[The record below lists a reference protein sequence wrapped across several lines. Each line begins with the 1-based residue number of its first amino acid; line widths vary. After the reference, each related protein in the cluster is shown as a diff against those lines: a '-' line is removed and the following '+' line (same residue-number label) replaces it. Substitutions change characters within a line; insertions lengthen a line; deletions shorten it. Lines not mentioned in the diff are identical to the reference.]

1 MHSRFHARTLS
12 AFLLALAAA
21 AASASPCGEL
31 HSLAVRPGATLGYAL
46 APPSGPAPIT
56 LVLLAGGSGHLKLDA
71 QGCVTALKGNAL
83 VRVQPLLQALGF
95 GTVLVDAP
103 SDQQAG
109 EDGLGGFRTDPRHA
123 ADLGRLIESLRAA
136 QGGGEVWLVGTSR
149 GTISASNA
157 ASRLQGAAAPDG
169 VVLSSI
175 LSVGT
180 PMGRKGF
187 TAQSV
192 FDLDLSAIRQPVLLL
207 GHADDGCQRS
217 PPSQMAEV
225 ARRIR
230 PSRTA
235 VQLIQ
240 GGLGGSGDACEG
252 RSPHGFVGQD
262 AELVE
267 AIRRFV
273 RPQ

>member
-1 MHSRFHARTLS
+1 MHSRFRARTL
-12 AFLLALAAA
+12 AACLLALAAS

-31 HSLAVRPGATLGYAL
+31 HSLSVRPGATLGYSFASPRG
-46 APPSGPAPIT
+46 ASPIS
-56 LVLLAGGSGHLKLDA
+56 LLLLAGGGGHLRLDE
-71 QGCVTALKGNAL
+71 QGCAAALKGNAL

-103 SDQQAG
+103 SDQQSG
-109 EDGLGGFRTDPRHA
+109 EDGLAGYRTDPRHA
-123 ADLGRLIESLRAA
+123 ADLGRLIEAVRAA
-136 QGGGEVWLVGTSR
+136 QGGEVWLVGTSR
-149 GTISASNA
+149 GTISAANA

-169 VVLSSI
+169 VVLSSV
-175 LSVGT
+175 LTVGT
-180 PMGRKGF
+180 PMGRKAW

-217 PPSQMAEV
+217 PPAQMAEV

-230 PSRTA
+230 PSRTDL
-235 VQLIQ
+235 QLMQ
-240 GGLGGSGDACEG
+240 GGPGGSGDACEG

-262 AELVE
+262 AALVE

-273 RPQ
+273 RAQ